1 MILFIISLIFTNVFF
16 EFFTYFNWNLGI
28 FHLFF
33 YFHSNN
39 LFFKKKNNF
48 YLSFIKCL
56 LRLKYWTPETTES
69 IVAINNNTFE
79 KLTLGIFLDNSTV
92 YIGKYLGSAL
102 YVDAMLHISVPNKK
116 VYDIYDV
123 KHGVI
128 FQPEIGLE
136 LDSPFGN
143 IRWNMAPDINALLNN
158 QYVPS
163 TSITLS
169 WKVTF

>member
-1 MILFIISLIFTNVFF
+1 
-16 EFFTYFNWNLGI
+16 
-28 FHLFF
+28 
-33 YFHSNN
+33 
-39 LFFKKKNNF
+39 
-48 YLSFIKCL
+48 
-56 LRLKYWTPETTES
+56 
-69 IVAINNNTFE
+69 
-79 KLTLGIFLDNSTV
+79 
-92 YIGKYLGSAL
+92 
-102 YVDAMLHISVPNKK
+102 MLHISVPNKK
-116 VYDIYDV
+116 VYDIYDM

>member
-1 MILFIISLIFTNVFF
+1 M
-16 EFFTYFNWNLGI
+16 
-28 FHLFF
+28 
-33 YFHSNN
+33 
-39 LFFKKKNNF
+39 
-48 YLSFIKCL
+48 
-56 LRLKYWTPETTES
+56 
-69 IVAINNNTFE
+69 
-79 KLTLGIFLDNSTV
+79 
-92 YIGKYLGSAL
+92 
-102 YVDAMLHISVPNKK
+102 
-116 VYDIYDV
+116 